1 MLMSNQHS
9 AASVVTTQVTV
20 VESEACHFCEDAR
33 RVLADLAAAYPL
45 TIETVD
51 VRTPAGTNLMQEHRA
66 SMSPLVLVDG
76 VFFSHGRLPRRKL
89 LKLLTGRYGGT
100 DSGRGL
106 VTSVTAGGRRG

>member
-1 MLMSNQHS
+1 MSNENG
-9 AASVVTTQVTV
+9 AARVVATQVTV
-20 VESEACHFCEDAR
+20 VESEACHFCDDAR
-33 RVLADLAAAYPL
+33 RVLIDLAAAYPL

-89 LKLLTGRYGGT
+89 LKLLTGRYGAA
-100 DSGRGL
+100 DSSRSL
-106 VTSVTAGGRRG
+106 ASSVTPGGRRG